1 LLICVYT
8 LTATKLDEILIILI
22 LLLCAGGYKYAVKF
36 IQRFSLKQVRWG
48 LWIYAVIN
56 VMLPLMFNPNS
67 RIWSII
73 NTLSSAR
80 LFFGQVAYH
89 DYAIPLFGQFVY
101 QNGNGS
107 IKPGEAYFFIDS
119 SFVRALLMYG
129 LVFFVVAMFYI
140 ISSIESNIK
149 QRNYNLVIA
158 LILVLLSSAID
169 NHLWDMAFNIV
180 FLGMFADV
188 QSDNEIVGIE
198 NESNTK

>member
-1 LLICVYT
+1 MGMV
-8 LTATKLDEILIILI
+8 A
-22 LLLCAGGYKYAVKF
+22 
-36 IQRFSLKQVRWG
+36 
-48 LWIYAVIN
+48 
-56 VMLPLMFNPNS
+56 
-67 RIWSII
+67 
-73 NTLSSAR
+73 LS
-80 LFFGQVAYH
+80 Q
-89 DYAIPLFGQFVY
+89 
-101 QNGNGS
+101 GS
-107 IKPGEAYFFIDS
+107 ILFIDS

>member
-1 LLICVYT
+1 
-8 LTATKLDEILIILI
+8 
-22 LLLCAGGYKYAVKF
+22 
-36 IQRFSLKQVRWG
+36 
-48 LWIYAVIN
+48 
-56 VMLPLMFNPNS
+56 
-67 RIWSII
+67 
-73 NTLSSAR
+73 
-80 LFFGQVAYH
+80 
-89 DYAIPLFGQFVY
+89 
-101 QNGNGS
+101 
-107 IKPGEAYFFIDS
+107 
-119 SFVRALLMYG
+119 MYG

-149 QRNYNLVIA
+149 QRNYNLVIV

>member
-1 LLICVYT
+1 
-8 LTATKLDEILIILI
+8 
-22 LLLCAGGYKYAVKF
+22 
-36 IQRFSLKQVRWG
+36 
-48 LWIYAVIN
+48 
-56 VMLPLMFNPNS
+56 
-67 RIWSII
+67 IWSII

-107 IKPGEAYFFIDS
+107 IKRGEAYFFIDS
-119 SFVRALLMYG
+119 SVVRALLMYG

-149 QRNYNLVIA
+149 QRIYNLVIS
-158 LILVLLSSAID
+158 LILFLLSSVID
-169 NHLWDMAFNIV
+169 NHVFDMAFNIV
-180 FLGMFADV
+180 FLRMFEDV